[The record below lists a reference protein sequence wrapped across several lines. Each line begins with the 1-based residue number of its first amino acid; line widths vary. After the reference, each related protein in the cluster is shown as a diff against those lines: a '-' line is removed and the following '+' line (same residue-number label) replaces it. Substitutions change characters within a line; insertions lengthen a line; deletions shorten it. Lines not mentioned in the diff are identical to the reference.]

1 LSTTGRKHGTAK
13 KTRIQN
19 LQCLLQ
25 RKVSLALMSSNV
37 STAKETIK
45 QIVPAVLIGET
56 ISTESGMVENDRSLT
71 KGRV

>member
-1 LSTTGRKHGTAK
+1 
-13 KTRIQN
+13 
-19 LQCLLQ
+19 
-25 RKVSLALMSSNV
+25 MSSNV
-37 STAKETIK
+37 STAKGTIK